1 MLLKTAALTAVTGLV
16 VYAAAGALVAWQ
28 IRRGSLQD
36 DPQHDLDAHA
46 LMSIVMCWPHDVQSL
61 RG

>member
-1 MLLKTAALTAVTGLV
+1 MLLRMAGLAAFAGLI
-16 VYAAAGALVAWQ
+16 YATAGAVVAWKV
-28 IRRGSLQD
+28 RRLSLAD

-46 LMSIVMCWPHDVQSL
+46 LLSIMLCWPHDVQSL